1 VGQGDGRLSYLDV
14 RAVAKSFRETP
25 VIRDLDLEVRAGE
38 FVALL
43 GPSGC
48 GKTTLLRIV
57 AGLLAADRGR
67 VTLDGADI
75 TRVPAHKRNVGVVFQ
90 SYALFPHL
98 TVAENVAFGLKAHG
112 TPSGEIAGI
121 VTRVLALVRLTDY
134 AARAIGA
141 LSGGQQQRI
150 AVARALAVKPKLLL
164 LDEPL
169 SALDRKLRETMR
181 IELGHLLRDLGITA
195 IFVTHDQDEALVMSD
210 RIAVMNHGRLEQFDT
225 PAAIYAHP
233 ATPFV
238 LDFVGMSTRLA
249 GTVAATDGDA
259 LVVDT
264 AAGRVRARGRAAA
277 GSAVLVAVRP
287 ENMRVGARGDN
298 AIALKVRD
306 RVFLGSK
313 LLVHFDAPGGDQ
325 IVSELAP
332 GDAADAAPGDLV
344 TVSWSIDATLVY
356 SAP

>member
-1 VGQGDGRLSYLDV
+1 M
-14 RAVAKSFRETP
+14 P
-25 VIRDLDLEVRAGE
+25 
-38 FVALL
+38 
-43 GPSGC
+43 
-48 GKTTLLRIV
+48 
-57 AGLLAADRGR
+57 
-67 VTLDGADI
+67 
-75 TRVPAHKRNVGVVFQ
+75 
-90 SYALFPHL
+90 
-98 TVAENVAFGLKAHG
+98 
-112 TPSGEIAGI
+112 
-121 VTRVLALVRLTDY
+121 
-134 AARAIGA
+134 
-141 LSGGQQQRI
+141 
-150 AVARALAVKPKLLL
+150 
-164 LDEPL
+164 
-169 SALDRKLRETMR
+169 
-181 IELGHLLRDLGITA
+181 
-195 IFVTHDQDEALVMSD
+195 
-210 RIAVMNHGRLEQFDT
+210 HGRLEQFDT